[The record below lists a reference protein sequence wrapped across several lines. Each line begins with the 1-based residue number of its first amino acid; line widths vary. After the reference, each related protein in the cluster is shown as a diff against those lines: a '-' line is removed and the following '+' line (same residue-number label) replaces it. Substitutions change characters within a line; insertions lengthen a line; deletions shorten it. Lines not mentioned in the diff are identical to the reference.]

1 MTCLKTAMVLAAGLG
16 TRMRPLTSD
25 RPKPLIEAS
34 GRTLIDRT
42 LDCLQEIGIDRAVV
56 NLHYYP
62 NMMRRH
68 LAQRDA
74 PQIEFSDESGELLE
88 TGGGIVRALPMLGD
102 DPFVVINSDNIW
114 LGDRALLPLVEAWNP
129 DEMDVLLLLVPIDT
143 AVGYTRSGDF
153 SLDDKGRL
161 VRRGDNPTAPL
172 VFSGAQI
179 MKPEVFADAP
189 EGPFSLNV
197 IWDQVIASG
206 RACGIVHTGGWC
218 DVGSPGGLKLAEFAV
233 ESG

>member
-1 MTCLKTAMVLAAGLG
+1 MSAPHTAMVLAAGLG
-16 TRMRPLTSD
+16 TRMRPLTID

-42 LDCLQEIGIDRAVV
+42 LDCIEEIGVTRAVV

-62 NMMRRH
+62 NMMRRY
-68 LAQRDA
+68 LAVRST
-74 PQIEFSDESGELLE
+74 PEIMFSDESGELLE

-102 DPFVVINSDNIW
+102 DPFIVINSDNIW
-114 LGDRALLPLVEAWNP
+114 LGERALAPLIDHWRPE
-129 DEMDVLLLLVPIDT
+129 EMDVLLLLVPVDT
-143 AVGYTRSGDF
+143 AVGYTRGGDF
-153 SLDDKGRL
+153 SLDEAGRL
-161 VRRGDNPTAPL
+161 VRRGERPTAPL

-179 MKPEVFADAP
+179 MKPGVFEDAP

-197 IWDQVIASG
+197 IWDRVIATG
-206 RACGIVHTGGWC
+206 RASGIVHTGGWC
-218 DVGSPGGLKLAEFAV
+218 DVGSPGGLRLAEVAI